1 MIGYYVMTL
10 LSVAIILVALRLVSK
25 RHRCEKVTNLALF
38 MLAFMC
44 AIDWQVIGD
53 MDHQVKVFWTIALI
67 IAGGVLVYDA
77 SSPKT
82 YYYLK
87 DFQVRSDEHRLAL
100 ERALRSFAETELPP
114 GASVHMDYRLITM
127 ENVPPQQTKACLKLI
142 NDYIDEHDC
151 SDIKDWRMMIL
162 IAATLQLIAVL
173 AMLIY
178 HLFNG

>member
-1 MIGYYVMTL
+1 MTGYYVMTAF
-10 LSVAIILVALRLVSK
+10 SIAIIGVSLRLVSK
-25 RHRCEKVTNLALF
+25 KHRCEKVTDLALF

-44 AIDWQVIGD
+44 AIDWQVAGD
-53 MDHQVKVFWTIALI
+53 MTHQVKVFWIIALI

-100 ERALRSFAETELPP
+100 ERAIRLFAETELAP
-114 GASVHMDYRLITM
+114 GASVMMDHRLITM
-127 ENVPPQQTKACLKLI
+127 EHVPPQQAKACLKLI

-173 AMLIY
+173 GMMAY